1 MKRLFIVTGV
11 LTTLVGQLSAQN
23 NLWKPLGGWQLI
35 ERLDD
40 VQIVQVL
47 RKGDL
52 VPAIFLPKP
61 TWQPEGGDFF
71 PASDEILYY
80 RWATQGQYY
89 AYDSEGKIV
98 LDDVQI
104 EPSFDPSGQ
113 GRFRIS
119 RVEIMVYFPRRG
131 TYTIQGFWTG
141 ADNEFPPYPSFAPP
155 ATFLRSNQGPH
166 TLNVPQAGVWRLGT
180 LPDPNNEV
188 FTVQAGQLSADFG
201 NRFVF
206 YLGIRV
212 SSPGAWVCGSLPGD
226 PNFNYFI
233 QYEPDNQEDVYQY
246 YGLEGGVQAT
256 FGMRVWGAA
265 APATRLQG
273 VITIAGFAGSYAG
286 RQAIIRIRQGST
298 INTYTVTLSDSG
310 AYSVDVREQGA
321 AEVLAQMA
329 PGLARKVNLT
339 LSGTTTQ
346 NFTLTNGDVNGDNV
360 VDDADLLQVLFNF
373 GGSDSA
379 SDVNGDSTVDDAD
392 LLIVLFNFGS
402 VGDRF

>member
-1 MKRLFIVTGV
+1 M
-11 LTTLVGQLSAQN
+11 
-23 NLWKPLGGWQLI
+23 
-35 ERLDD
+35 
-40 VQIVQVL
+40 QIVQVL

-89 AYDSEGKIV
+89 AYDSEGNIV

-346 NFTLTNGDVNGDNV
+346 NFTLTNGDVNGNNV

-373 GGSDSA
+373 GGTDRA
-379 SDVNGDSTVDDAD
+379 SDVNGDNVVDDDD

>member
-1 MKRLFIVTGV
+1 MRRLLIVVGV
-11 LTTLVGQLSAQN
+11 LATLGGQLFAQDN
-23 NLWKPLGGWQLI
+23 SWKPLGGWQLI

-80 RWATQGQYY
+80 HWATQGQYY

-373 GGSDSA
+373 GGTDRA
-379 SDVNGDSTVDDAD
+379 SDVNGDNVVDDAD

>member
-1 MKRLFIVTGV
+1 MRRLLIVVGV
-11 LTTLVGQLSAQN
+11 LATLGGQLFAQDN
-23 NLWKPLGGWQLI
+23 SWKPLGGWQLI

-141 ADNEFPPYPSFAPP
+141 VDNEFPPYPSFAPP

-373 GGSDSA
+373 GGTDRA
-379 SDVNGDSTVDDAD
+379 SDVNGDNVVDDAD

>member
-1 MKRLFIVTGV
+1 MKRLFIVAGV

-23 NLWKPLGGWQLI
+23 NPWIPLGGWQLI

-40 VQIVQVL
+40 VQIVKVL
-47 RKGDL
+47 RASDL
-52 VPAIFLPKP
+52 MPAIFPPKP
-61 TWQPEGGDFF
+61 TWQPDAGDFF
-71 PASDEILYY
+71 PASDELLYY

-89 AYDSEGKIV
+89 AYDSEGKIA

-104 EPSFDPSGQ
+104 EPYLDPNGQ

-119 RVEIMVYFPRRG
+119 RVEIMVYFPRAGR
-131 TYTIQGFWTG
+131 YTIQGFWTG

-180 LPDPNNEV
+180 LADPNNEV
-188 FTVQAGQLSADFG
+188 FTVQAGQLGQDFG

-212 SSPGAWVCGSLPGD
+212 SSPGAWVCGNLPGD
-226 PNFNYFI
+226 PNFDYFI

-246 YGLEGGVQAT
+246 YGLEGGIQAT

-265 APATRLQG
+265 VPATRLQG
-273 VITIAGFAGSYAG
+273 VINISGFTGSYAG
-286 RQAIIRIRQGST
+286 RQATIRIRQGST
-298 INTYTVTLSDSG
+298 INTYTATLSDSG
-310 AYSVDVREQGA
+310 AYAVDVSEQGT
-321 AEVLAQMA
+321 AEVLVQMA

>member
-1 MKRLFIVTGV
+1 MRRLLIVVGV
-11 LTTLVGQLSAQN
+11 LATLGGQLFAQDN
-23 NLWKPLGGWQLI
+23 SWKPLGGWQLI

-373 GGSDSA
+373 GGTDRA
-379 SDVNGDSTVDDAD
+379 SDVNGDSMWLTTPTY
-392 LLIVLFNFGS
+392 
-402 VGDRF
+402 

>member
-1 MKRLFIVTGV
+1 MRRLLIVAGV
-11 LTTLVGQLSAQN
+11 LATLVGQLFAQDN
-23 NLWKPLGGWQLI
+23 PWKPLGGWQLI

-40 VQIVQVL
+40 VQIVKVL
-47 RKGDL
+47 RKSDL
-52 VPAIFLPKP
+52 MPAIFPPKP
-61 TWQPEGGDFF
+61 TWQPDEGDFF
-71 PASDEILYY
+71 PADQLLYY

-89 AYDSEGKIV
+89 AYDSEGKIA

-104 EPSFDPSGQ
+104 EPYLDSSGQ
-113 GRFRIS
+113 GRFRVS
-119 RVEIMVYFPRRG
+119 RVEIMVYFPRAGR
-131 TYTIQGFWTG
+131 YTIHGFWTG
-141 ADNEFPPYPSFAPP
+141 ADSDFPPYPSFAPP

-188 FTVQAGQLSADFG
+188 FTVQAGQLGEDFG
-201 NRFVF
+201 SRFVF
-206 YLGIRV
+206 YLGLRV
-212 SSPGAWVCGSLPGD
+212 SSPGAWVCGNLPGD
-226 PNFNYFI
+226 PNFDYFI

-256 FGMRVWGAA
+256 FGMRVWGDS

-273 VITIAGFAGSYAG
+273 IINIEGFTGSYAG
-286 RQAIIRIRQGST
+286 RQATIRIRQNNT
-298 INTYTVTLSDSG
+298 INTYTATLSDSG
-310 AYSVDVREQGA
+310 IYAIDVSEQGA
-321 AEVLAQMA
+321 AEVLVQMA
-329 PGLARKVNLT
+329 PGLARKVSLT

-346 NFTLTNGDVNGDNV
+346 NFMLTNGDVNGDNV

-379 SDVNGDSTVDDAD
+379 SDVNGDRTVDDAD

>member
-1 MKRLFIVTGV
+1 MRRLLIVAGV
-11 LTTLVGQLSAQN
+11 LATVGQLSAQN
-23 NLWKPLGGWQLI
+23 NPWIPLGGWQLI

-40 VQIVQVL
+40 VQVVKVL

-52 VPAIFLPKP
+52 IPAIFPPKP
-61 TWQPEGGDFF
+61 TWQPDGGDFF
-71 PASDEILYY
+71 PADQLLYY

-89 AYDSEGKIV
+89 AYDSEGKIA

-104 EPSFDPSGQ
+104 EPYLDSSGQ
-113 GRFRIS
+113 GRFRVS
-119 RVEIMVYFPRRG
+119 RVEIMVYFPRAGR
-131 TYTIQGFWTG
+131 YTIQGFWTG
-141 ADNEFPPYPSFAPP
+141 ADSDFPPYPSFAPP

-188 FTVQAGQLSADFG
+188 FTVQAGQLGEDFG
-201 NRFVF
+201 SRFVF
-206 YLGIRV
+206 YLGLRV
-212 SSPGAWVCGSLPGD
+212 SSPGAWVCGNLPGD
-226 PNFNYFI
+226 PNFDYFI

-256 FGMRVWGAA
+256 FGMRVWGDS

-273 VITIAGFAGSYAG
+273 VINIEGFTGSYAG
-286 RQAIIRIRQGST
+286 RQATIRIRQNNT
-298 INTYTVTLSDSG
+298 INTYTATLSDSG
-310 AYSVDVREQGA
+310 IYAIDVSEQGA
-321 AEVLAQMA
+321 AEVLVQMA
-329 PGLARKVNLT
+329 PGLARKVSLT

-346 NFTLTNGDVNGDNV
+346 NFMLTNGDVNGDNV

-379 SDVNGDSTVDDAD
+379 SDVNGDRTVDDAD

>member
-1 MKRLFIVTGV
+1 MRRLLIVVGV
-11 LTTLVGQLSAQN
+11 LATLGGQLFAQDN
-23 NLWKPLGGWQLI
+23 SWKPLGGWQLI

-373 GGSDSA
+373 GGTDRA
-379 SDVNGDSTVDDAD
+379 SDVNGDNVVDDAD

>member
-1 MKRLFIVTGV
+1 MRALM
-11 LTTLVGQLSAQN
+11 VGGMSLLMVAMLLAQGG
-23 NLWKPLGGWQLI
+23 WHPLGGWELI

-40 VQIVQVL
+40 VQVVKVFRPDSLIWSPYP
-47 RKGDL
+47 RWYPSGR
-52 VPAIFLPKP
+52 
-61 TWQPEGGDFF
+61 GDFF
-71 PASDEILYY
+71 PADQLLYY

-104 EPSFDPSGQ
+104 YPYLDPSGQ

-119 RVEIMVYFPRRG
+119 RVEIMVYFPRIG

-188 FTVQAGQLSADFG
+188 FTVQAGQLGQDFG
-201 NRFVF
+201 NMFVF
-206 YLGIRV
+206 YLGILV
-212 SSPGAWVCGSLPGD
+212 SSPAAWVCGNLPGD
-226 PNFNYFI
+226 PNFDYFI
-233 QYEPDNQEDVYQY
+233 QYEPQNEEDVYQY

-256 FGMRVWGAA
+256 FGMRVWGDA

-273 VITIAGFAGSYAG
+273 VINIEGFTGSYAG
-286 RQAIIRIRQGST
+286 RQATIRIRQGST
-298 INTYTVTLSDSG
+298 INTYTATLSDSG
-310 AYSVDVREQGA
+310 IYAIDVSEQGA
-321 AEVLAQMA
+321 AEVLVQMP

-346 NFTLTNGDVNGDNV
+346 NFTLINGDVNGDNI
-360 VDDADLLQVLFNF
+360 VDDADLLAVLFAF
-373 GGSDSA
+373 GQSGSNRA
-379 SDVNGDSTVDDAD
+379 EDVNGDSTVDDAD
-392 LLIVLFNFGS
+392 LLIVLFNFGQ